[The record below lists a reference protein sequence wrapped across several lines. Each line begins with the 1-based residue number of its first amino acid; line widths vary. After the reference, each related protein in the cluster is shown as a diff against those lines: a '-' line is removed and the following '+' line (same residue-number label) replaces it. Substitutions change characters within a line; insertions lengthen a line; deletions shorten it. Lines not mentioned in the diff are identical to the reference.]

1 MAGVF
6 QGLAP
11 PTKEN
16 TLYHKY
22 KISAFKEKL
31 VAHIILILGKAG
43 AKEKAHYSVDK
54 GLNLALNSNLNK
66 VSKNLSTANAGK
78 NSAQMPL
85 NSHQNFIKE
94 GEFLILRI
102 VCLKVLKMLATR

>member
-16 TLYHKY
+16 TLYHAY
-22 KISAFKEKL
+22 KIPTIKEKL

-43 AKEKAHYSVDK
+43 ANKAHYSVDK
-54 GLNLALNSNLNK
+54 GLNLALNLSK
-66 VSKNLSTANAGK
+66 VSKNLSTT
-78 NSAQMPL
+78 
-85 NSHQNFIKE
+85 NFE
-94 GEFLILRI
+94 WR
-102 VCLKVLKMLATR
+102 LKWCALG

>member
-16 TLYHKY
+16 TLYHTY
-22 KISAFKEKL
+22 KIPTIKEKL

-43 AKEKAHYSVDK
+43 KKAHYSVDK
-54 GLNLALNSNLNK
+54 GLNLALNLSK
-66 VSKNLSTANAGK
+66 VSKNLSTTN
-78 NSAQMPL
+78 L
-85 NSHQNFIKE
+85 E
-94 GEFLILRI
+94 RR
-102 VCLKVLKMLATR
+102 LKWCALD

>member
-16 TLYHKY
+16 TLYHAY
-22 KISAFKEKL
+22 KIPTIKEKL

-43 AKEKAHYSVDK
+43 EKEKAHYSVDK
-54 GLNLALNSNLNK
+54 GLNLALNLSK
-66 VSKNLSTANAGK
+66 VSKKLSTTN
-78 NSAQMPL
+78 L
-85 NSHQNFIKE
+85 E
-94 GEFLILRI
+94 RR
-102 VCLKVLKMLATR
+102 LKWCALG